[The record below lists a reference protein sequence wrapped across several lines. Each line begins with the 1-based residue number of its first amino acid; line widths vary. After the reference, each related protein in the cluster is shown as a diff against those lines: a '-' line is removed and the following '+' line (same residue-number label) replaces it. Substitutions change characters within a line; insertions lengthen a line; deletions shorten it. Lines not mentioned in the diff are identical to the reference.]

1 MARYHRKTRVS
12 DSNLSQVVVL
22 YYESLIVFLDT
33 VIGGYMCFTVLT
45 FLFVSLA
52 IADFNVSNLIFN
64 LRSVI
69 EDKNKIKNDVP

>member
-52 IADFNVSNLIFN
+52 IADLM
-64 LRSVI
+64 SVT
-69 EDKNKIKNDVP
+69 

>member
-45 FLFVSLA
+45 FLFVPLA
-52 IADFNVSNLIFN
+52 IADFNVSNLI
-64 LRSVI
+64 S
-69 EDKNKIKNDVP
+69 